1 MFLKFKTSDK
11 ILQNY
16 RYTLHELSDIQTE
29 DENGVFTYS
38 MDEGYE
44 HVEVSNQSSI
54 PNYIGEIE
62 ELFPAYVCSKPVVG
76 DHYHLKWNAK
86 EQDVV
91 IGTDAEGEDIIIK
104 SNLVPDE
111 SGLETCKL
119 AEEWTK

>member
-54 PNYIGEIE
+54 PNYIGEITIVKDNE
-62 ELFPAYVCSKPVVG
+62 TNITGNNNNERDELYLKALDIVKLEKKLKKQIRVFMMLFVV
-76 DHYHLKWNAK
+76 LM
-86 EQDVV
+86 
-91 IGTDAEGEDIIIK
+91 
-104 SNLVPDE
+104 
-111 SGLETCKL
+111 
-119 AEEWTK
+119 